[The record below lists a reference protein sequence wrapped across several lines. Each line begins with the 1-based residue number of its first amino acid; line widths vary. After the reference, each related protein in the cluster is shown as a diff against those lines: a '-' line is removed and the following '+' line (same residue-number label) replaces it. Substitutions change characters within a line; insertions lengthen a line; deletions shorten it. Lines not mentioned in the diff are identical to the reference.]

1 MPLVL
6 ALAVLLAAA
15 PQAQGGDSTPSILQA
30 LQFPALITEARR
42 IGVPEGLVQG
52 VLDAFKQRGVPTE
65 EAALAIR
72 EEVDAVRAGAAKDN
86 FGTFVQQQLAAGL
99 RGRALAAAIR
109 AEHNARGIGRPTAR
123 PTRGRDNG
131 RARVRTP

>member
-1 MPLVL
+1 MSLVL

-42 IGVPEGLVQG
+42 IGVPEVLLRG
-52 VLDAFKQRGVPTE
+52 VLDELKQRGLPAE
-65 EAALAIR
+65 EAALVIG
-72 EEVDAVRAGAAKDN
+72 EEVDAVKAGGPKDN
-86 FGTFVQQQLAAGL
+86 FGAFVHRQLEAGL

-109 AEHNARGIGRPTAR
+109 AEHHARGIGRPTGR
-123 PTRGRDNG
+123 PSGGRDSG